1 MEKYKVR
8 LPIIVEG
15 RYDKAHLSSFLSA
28 NIITTSGFG
37 IFKNKEKQSL
47 IRRLG
52 KDGIIL
58 LCDSDGGG
66 RQIRAFLSG
75 ILPREKIHNLYTP
88 EIKGKERRKTAA
100 SKAGLL
106 GVEGID
112 RESLLRLLAPFIGE
126 GAALPSDERKITAAD
141 LYEAGLSGGEG
152 AALRREALCRLCELP
167 HDLTA
172 KALLEM
178 LNLFYSYEQF
188 LSLVE
193 KINKC

>member
-1 MEKYKVR
+1 MGKCKVK

-28 NIITTSGFG
+28 TIITTSGFG
-37 IFKNKEKQSL
+37 IFKNKEKQAL
-47 IRRLG
+47 IRRLA
-52 KDGIIL
+52 KDGVIL

-66 RQIRAFLSG
+66 RQIRSYLSG
-75 ILPREKIHNLYTP
+75 ILPHDKIYNLYTP
-88 EIKGKERRKTAA
+88 EIRGKERRKTSA

-112 RESLLRLLAPFIGE
+112 KEKILELLAPFIGD
-126 GAALPSDERKITAAD
+126 GALPASDGRKITAAD

-152 AALRREALCRLCELP
+152 SSSRREALCRLCELP
-167 HDLTA
+167 HDLTS

-178 LNLFYSYEQF
+178 LNLFYTYEQF
-188 LSLVE
+188 LSMVDE
-193 KINKC
+193 I

>member
-1 MEKYKVR
+1 MEKCKVK

-28 NIITTSGFG
+28 TIITTSGFG
-37 IFKNKEKQSL
+37 IFKNKEKQAL
-47 IRRLG
+47 IRRLA
-52 KDGIIL
+52 KDGVIL

-66 RQIRAFLSG
+66 RQIRSYLSG
-75 ILPREKIHNLYTP
+75 ILPKDKIYNLYTP
-88 EIKGKERRKTAA
+88 EIRGKERRKTTA

-112 RESLLRLLAPFIGE
+112 KGKILALLQPFIGD
-126 GAALPSDERKITAAD
+126 GAPPTEDGRKITATD
-141 LYEAGLSGGEG
+141 LFEAGLSGAENS
-152 AALRREALCRLCELP
+152 AAKREALCALCDLP

-178 LNLFYSYEQF
+178 LNLFYTYEQF
-188 LSLVE
+188 VSMVE
-193 KINKC
+193 KI

>member
-1 MEKYKVR
+1 MEKCKVK
-8 LPIIVEG
+8 LPIVVEG

-37 IFKNKEKQSL
+37 IFKNKEKQAL
-47 IRRLG
+47 IRRLA

-66 RQIRAFLSG
+66 RQIRSYLSG
-75 ILPREKIHNLYTP
+75 ILPKDKIYNLYTP
-88 EIKGKERRKTAA
+88 QIKGKERRKTTV
-100 SKAGLL
+100 SRAGIL

-112 RESLLRLLAPFIGE
+112 KEKILELLSPFIGE
-126 GAALPSDERKITAAD
+126 GGAPTSDGRKITATD

-152 AALRREALCRLCELP
+152 SASRREAFCRLCDLP
-167 HDLTA
+167 HDLTS

-188 LSLVE
+188 LSLVQ
-193 KINKC
+193 KVN

>member
-1 MEKYKVR
+1 MQKHKVR

-37 IFKNKEKQSL
+37 IFKNKEKQAL
-47 IRRLG
+47 IKRLAG
-52 KDGIIL
+52 DGIIL

-66 RQIRAFLSG
+66 RQIRSFLSG
-75 ILPREKIHNLYTP
+75 ILPKEKIHNLYTP
-88 EIKGKERRKTAA
+88 EIKGKERRKTTA

-112 RESLLRLLAPFIGE
+112 KDRILKLLSPFIGE
-126 GAALPSDERKITAAD
+126 DVSEKEGRRISSVD
-141 LYEAGLSGGEG
+141 LFEDGISGGENSSV
-152 AALRREALCRLCELP
+152 RREELCRLCELP
-167 HDLTA
+167 HDLTS

-178 LNLFYSYEQF
+178 LNLFYSYEEYRA
-188 LSLVE
+188 LVD
-193 KINKC
+193 KIK

>member
-1 MEKYKVR
+1 MEKCKVK

-47 IRRLG
+47 IRRLA

-66 RQIRAFLSG
+66 RQIRSYLMG
-75 ILPREKIHNLYTP
+75 ILPKEKIYNLYTP
-88 EIKGKERRKTAA
+88 EIKGKERRKTTA
-100 SKAGLL
+100 SRAGLL

-112 RESLLRLLAPFIGE
+112 KEKILKLLAPFIGDDI
-126 GAALPSDERKITAAD
+126 PSVSDDRRITPAD

-152 AALRREALCRLCELP
+152 SALRREAFCRLCELP
-167 HDLTA
+167 HDLTS

-188 LSLVE
+188 WEMVRKKQS
-193 KINKC
+193 

>member
-28 NIITTSGFG
+28 NIITTGGFG
-37 IFKNKEKQSL
+37 IFKNKEKQAL
-47 IRRLG
+47 IKRLAR
-52 KDGIIL
+52 DGIIL

-66 RQIRAFLSG
+66 RQIRSFLSG
-75 ILPREKIHNLYTP
+75 ILPKDRIYNLYTP
-88 EIKGKERRKTAA
+88 EIKGKERRKTTA

-112 RESLLRLLAPFIGE
+112 KDKILKLLSPFIGE
-126 GAALPSDERKITAAD
+126 MAVDDDKRKITPAD
-141 LYEAGLSGGEG
+141 LFSDGISGGENSS
-152 AALRREALCRLCELP
+152 LRREQLCRLCELP
-167 HDLTA
+167 HDMTA

-178 LNLFYSYEQF
+178 LNLFYSYEEYRE
-188 LSLVE
+188 LVD
-193 KINKC
+193 KIR